1 MPKLSVKMSIFAR
14 DPAANDEEEA
24 EDAADE
30 EEVAEEREADDDNDN
45 DGAARKRHKAAV
57 SKSAP
62 NFMSALLHVGRR
74 PCVRDEMEAG

>member
-1 MPKLSVKMSIFAR
+1 MSIFAS
-14 DPAANDEEEA
+14 DPVGNDEEEA
-24 EDAADE
+24 DDAAEE
-30 EEVAEEREADDDNDN
+30 EEVAEAREAEDDNDN
-45 DGAARKRHKAAV
+45 DGAARKRHKAVA